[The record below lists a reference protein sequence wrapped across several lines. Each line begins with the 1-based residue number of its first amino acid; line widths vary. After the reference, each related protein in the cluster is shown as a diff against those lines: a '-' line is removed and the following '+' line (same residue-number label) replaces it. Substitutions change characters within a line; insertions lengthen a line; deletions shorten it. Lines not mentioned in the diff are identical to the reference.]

1 LLLGLCTLSSV
12 PAAMPIFDAAA
23 ATAAAAHEFATCR
36 DIKPDNLLLD
46 QRGHVKLSDFGL
58 CKPVDVSSL
67 PTLRE
72 GEEFTDANGNAP
84 SATASTRTQ
93 VGGQKRTK
101 SFMLGRLQLLCA
113 VLLMGWRGSLDA
125 VVVMSAASSNC
136 FVPCCCCCRL
146 SSCSTGWCGVRID

>member
-1 LLLGLCTLSSV
+1 LCFHAGPLNFSATYTCFLCRDIKSDNLLLDQRGHVNLTNFGLCKAICL
-12 PAAMPIFDAAA
+12 P
-23 ATAAAAHEFATCR
+23 ATAEHTCHCTCCPCCR

-93 VGGQKRTK
+93 V
-101 SFMLGRLQLLCA
+101 SH
-113 VLLMGWRGSLDA
+113 
-125 VVVMSAASSNC
+125 
-136 FVPCCCCCRL
+136 
-146 SSCSTGWCGVRID
+146 